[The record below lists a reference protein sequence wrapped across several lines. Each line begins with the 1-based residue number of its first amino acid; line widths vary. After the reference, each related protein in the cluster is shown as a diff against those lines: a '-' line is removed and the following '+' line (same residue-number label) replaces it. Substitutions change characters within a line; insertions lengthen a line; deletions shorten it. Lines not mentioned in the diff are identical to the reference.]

1 MTINIEKLTPKEI
14 ITFLDQYI
22 IGQNHAK
29 KLLAI
34 ALRNRWRRQ
43 QLPEKI
49 KEEITPKNILM
60 IGPTGVGKTEIAR
73 RIAKLLNAPFV
84 KVEASKFT
92 EVGYVGKDVET
103 IIRDLME
110 TSIKLVKQEKIQT
123 IKPQAQEQAIHRVVE
138 YFLPGINEQNTN
150 NPKEEKNTQQERE
163 SLKKK
168 FYQKISNGDFDT
180 KTITI
185 EVKEN
190 LSGVEFL
197 PTSGDMENLKD
208 TLHNI
213 FSKKKIEKKMSVK
226 DAKKYFYQEEAD
238 KLIDQDNINQ
248 QAIERVEQSGIVFI
262 DEIDKV
268 ISKNDHR
275 KGDISGEGV
284 QRDLLPIV
292 EGSTV
297 RTKYGIINTD
307 FILFVAAGAFHFA
320 KPSDM
325 IPEFQG
331 RFPIRVEL
339 HSLTKEDLTRILK
352 EPANSLIM
360 QSIALLK
367 TEKVTL
373 KFDNKAIEKIADIA
387 FQVNEKTINIGARR
401 LHTVL
406 EKLLEDISFSAPEM
420 EGNTVKITADYVNK
434 QLKEIAQNEDL
445 SKYIL

>member
-1 MTINIEKLTPKEI
+1 MINIEQLTPKEI
-14 ITFLDQYI
+14 INFLDQYI
-22 IGQNHAK
+22 IGQKQAK

-43 QLPEKI
+43 QLADKI

-73 RIAKLLNAPFV
+73 RIAKLLSAPFV

-92 EVGYVGKDVET
+92 EVGYVGRDVET
-103 IIRDLME
+103 IIRDLVE
-110 TSIKLVKQEKIQT
+110 TSINLVKQEKIT
-123 IKPQAQEQAIHRVVE
+123 KIEPQAREQAIHRIVE
-138 YFLPGINEQNTN
+138 YFLPGIDEQGAAD
-150 NPKEEKNTQQERE
+150 PEQKKNAKQERDN
-163 SLKKK
+163 LKKK
-168 FYQKISNGDFDT
+168 FHQKIKDGDFDS
-180 KTITI
+180 KIISI

-197 PTSGDMENLKD
+197 PASGDIENLKD
-208 TLHNI
+208 TLHSI
-213 FSKKKIEKKMSVK
+213 FSKRKSQKKMSVK
-226 DAKKYFYQEEAD
+226 DAKKYFYQEEAN
-238 KLIDQDNINQ
+238 KLIDKESIYR

-268 ISKNDHR
+268 ISKGEQR

-292 EGSTV
+292 EGSSV
-297 RTKYGIINTD
+297 RTKYGVVNTD
-307 FILFVAAGAFHFA
+307 FILFIAAGAFHFA

-339 HSLTKEDLTRILK
+339 NSLTKEDLARILK

-367 TEKVTL
+367 TEQLTL

-387 FQVNEKTINIGARR
+387 YRVNEKTINIGARR

-406 EKLLEDISFSAPEM
+406 EKLLEDVSFSAPEM
-420 EGNTVKITADYVNK
+420 KGNVVKITADYVTK
-434 QLKEIAQNEDL
+434 QLKEISQNEDL